1 MDYAEQLF
9 ALNVYLE
16 VEKRM
21 IRAQQHTHFND
32 DEALALMNEQTRVV
46 LANIDHMANVIRG
59 IRTE

>member
-32 DEALALMNEQTRVV
+32 DEVLVLMNEQTRAV
-46 LANIDHMANVIRG
+46 LANIDQMANDIRS
-59 IRTE
+59 IRSE